1 MRRLLGGP
9 EGAAMIRPQAAAPRL
24 RSMAAREGQRITRA
38 DVRLLQLA
46 AELLDEQASTM
57 RRACDAADQ
66 SMREACNSG
75 ALVAV
80 VRGELHGLLQL
91 LEAHA

>member
-1 MRRLLGGP
+1 
-9 EGAAMIRPQAAAPRL
+9 
-24 RSMAAREGQRITRA
+24 MALREGQKITRA

-46 AELLDEQASTM
+46 AALLDEQTDTM

-80 VRGELHGLLQL
+80 LRGELSGLLQM
-91 LEAHA
+91 LESHA

>member
-1 MRRLLGGP
+1 MGRD
-9 EGAAMIRPQAAAPRL
+9 EGAQMSTSTVEARL
-24 RSMAAREGQRITRA
+24 RSMAAREGHKITRS

-46 AELLDEQASTM
+46 AELLDQQDVTM
-57 RRACDAADQ
+57 NKARDAADQ

-80 VRGELHGLLQL
+80 VRTELRGLLQL

>member
-1 MRRLLGGP
+1 MSASTV
-9 EGAAMIRPQAAAPRL
+9 EARL
-24 RSMAAREGQRITRA
+24 RSMAAREGQKITRN

-46 AELLDEQASTM
+46 AELLDQQAVTM
-57 RRACDAADQ
+57 NKACDAADQ

-80 VRGELHGLLQL
+80 VRTELRGLLQL